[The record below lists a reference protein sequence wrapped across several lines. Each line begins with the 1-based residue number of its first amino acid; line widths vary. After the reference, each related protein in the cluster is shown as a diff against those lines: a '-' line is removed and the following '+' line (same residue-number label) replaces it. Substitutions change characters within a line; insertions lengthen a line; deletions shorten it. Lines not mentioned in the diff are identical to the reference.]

1 MPYRYNYNIYV
12 LGIWNENE
20 KIYTFIESR
29 FDIISKLFAID
40 MVNKEIFE
48 YVTSTCTVNKKN
60 AYSLKK
66 WT

>member
-48 YVTSTCTVNKKN
+48 DNWPIKFEYVTSTCT
-60 AYSLKK
+60 
-66 WT
+66 